1 MMRENRSRLYK
12 ITAAGVFS
20 AIVVVLQCTL
30 GLITVGTVNLNFV
43 LIPIIIAGYL
53 YGPAVGTITGLAFG
67 LTVFIQCITGAQGVF
82 GSTLLNINWFYTFVL
97 NAVRGAL
104 IGLVPA
110 LLWKAFSGFKNLYV
124 RALIPALVTPVVN
137 TGLFLLGYAVF
148 FNGHMHELMNSLG
161 ASVMSLLFITLAGL
175 NFVFEFATSGIIIPP
190 VAVALVKYSHS
201 HSKPRE

>member
-1 MMRENRSRLYK
+1 MRENKSKLYK

-82 GSTLLNINWFYTFVL
+82 GSTLLNINWFYTFML
-97 NAVRGAL
+97 NVVRGAL
-104 IGLVPA
+104 IGFVPA
-110 LLWKAFSGFKNLYV
+110 MLWRALSKVGNLYV

-137 TGLFLLGYAVF
+137 TGLFLIGYAVF
-148 FNGHMHELMNSLG
+148 FNGHMHELMNALG

-175 NFVFEFATSGIIIPP
+175 NFVFEFITSGVIIPP
-190 VAVALVKYSHS
+190 VATALVRYSAS
-201 HSKPRE
+201 HSKPNE